1 MVGRGAIKARG
12 RLTGRP
18 EKGGLENI
26 EMMKAL
32 IERGISLKNG
42 LVYKCFLLFVY

>member
-1 MVGRGAIKARG
+1 MVGRGATKARG

-32 IERGISLKNG
+32 IERGISLKKRAC
-42 LVYKCFLLFVY
+42 L

>member
-1 MVGRGAIKARG
+1 MVGRGVTKARG
-12 RLTGRP
+12 RLAGRH

-32 IERGISLKNG
+32 IEREISLKKWAC
-42 LVYKCFLLFVY
+42 L